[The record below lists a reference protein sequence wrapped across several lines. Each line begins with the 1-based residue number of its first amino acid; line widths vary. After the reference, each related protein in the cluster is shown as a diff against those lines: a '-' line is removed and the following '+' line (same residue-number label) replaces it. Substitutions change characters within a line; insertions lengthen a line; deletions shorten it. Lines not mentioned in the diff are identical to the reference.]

1 MLHRKSKKISA
12 KYLDKSAY
20 NYYQGECMDKAVK
33 TFFADKEQVNI
44 DTSLALRFLRVRKAP
59 DKEMSEMVLSC
70 VNELENEV
78 CYKACYRYFDI
89 TIDEDVVSFDD
100 CMKLK
105 SEKLSRNLKG
115 CKGAFVFVATT
126 SLSVDR
132 LIHKY
137 KSTQVS
143 KALVIDAIGS
153 AAVEAFC
160 NYLCDEIQ
168 NKYGVSFRPR
178 FSPGYGDLDI
188 CTQKD
193 VLSACDCTK
202 KIGVTLNSNFMM
214 IPTKTV
220 SAIAGIRPKNEKC
233 EKSSNCENCDAT
245 ECPYRE

>member
-1 MLHRKSKKISA
+1 
-12 KYLDKSAY
+12 
-20 NYYQGECMDKAVK
+20 MDKAVK
-33 TFFADKEQVNI
+33 TFFADTDKVNI
-44 DTSLALRFLRVRKAP
+44 DTSLALRFLRVRKEP
-59 DKEMSEMVLSC
+59 DEEMRGVLNSCLKEF
-70 VNELENEV
+70 ENEV

-89 TIDEDVVSFDD
+89 KIDGDTVCFDD

-115 CKGAFVFVATT
+115 CEGAFVFVATT

-143 KALVIDAIGS
+143 RALVIDAIGS
-153 AAVEAFC
+153 ASIEAFC
-160 NYLCDEIQ
+160 DYLCKELQAEHNI
-168 NKYGVSFRPR
+168 SFRPR

-188 CTQKD
+188 STQKD
-193 VLSACDCTK
+193 VLSVCDCTR
-202 KIGVTLNSNFMM
+202 KIGVTLNNNYMM

-220 SAIAGIRPKNEKC
+220 SAIAGVRPAYEKC
-233 EKSSNCENCDAT
+233 EKSSSCENCDAV